1 MANKEL
7 INRLKTERD
16 DLLYKC
22 TSLETFINSD
32 KFNRIN
38 YIQQLL
44 LPIQLDTMLAYL
56 TILDARLRDLEE
68 PFND

>member
-1 MANKEL
+1 MEKVIKRL
-7 INRLKTERD
+7 IVERN
-16 DLLYKC
+16 DLLDKC

-32 KFNRIN
+32 KFNDVN
-38 YIQQLL
+38 YVQQLL